1 MAAND
6 LIKVEGTELILESA
20 GAALTDGSFAQADN
34 DTVAPAD
41 NAGYPLLDFEFQGAW
56 ATATGINNGEIRLY
70 SRKINFEGAS
80 DAPAPSATYPRD
92 LVGSLVP
99 DAVTTTQNLVL
110 EGAPRSLREE
120 QFWIENAT
128 GQALSAN
135 WTLKA
140 YPVTHR
146 PSAT

>member
-6 LIKVEGTELILESA
+6 LIKVEGTELILEAS
-20 GAALTDGSFAQADN
+20 GALLTDGAFAQADN

-41 NAGYPLLDFEFQGAW
+41 NPGYPLQDFEFQGAW
-56 ATATGINNGEIRLY
+56 VNASGINDGELRLY
-70 SRKINFEGAS
+70 SRKINFEGTS

-92 LVGSLVP
+92 LVGSFFP

-110 EGAPRSLREE
+110 EGVPRSLREE
-120 QFWIENAT
+120 EFWLENAT
-128 GQALSAN
+128 GQTLSAA

-146 PSAT
+146 PAAA

>member
-6 LIKVEGTELILESA
+6 LIKVEGTELILESS
-20 GAALTDGSFAQADN
+20 GVSLTNTSFAQADN

-56 ATATGINNGEIRLY
+56 ATSTGINNGEVRLY

-80 DAPAPSATYPRD
+80 DAPEPDANYPRD
-92 LVGSLVP
+92 LVGSFVP
-99 DAVTTTQNLVL
+99 DAVISTQNLVL
-110 EGAPRSLREE
+110 EGVPRSLREE

-128 GQALSAN
+128 GQTLSAG

-146 PSAT
+146 PSAS